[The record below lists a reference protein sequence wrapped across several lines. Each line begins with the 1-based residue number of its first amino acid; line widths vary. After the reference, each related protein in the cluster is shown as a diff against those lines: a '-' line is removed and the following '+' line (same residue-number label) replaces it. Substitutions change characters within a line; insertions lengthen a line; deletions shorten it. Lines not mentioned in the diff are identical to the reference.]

1 MKKSKDSWKF
11 VYILARIE
19 IDKEKTTWILIL
31 SQYKFKFGN
40 CYLQIAENV
49 NKQLEM

>member
-19 IDKEKTTWILIL
+19 IDKEKRTWILIL

-40 CYLQIAENV
+40 YIPKVHILSKNS
-49 NKQLEM
+49 